1 MKKIIA
7 LLLALVMVLGM
18 AACGGS
24 TTEETK
30 APEAPA
36 VDGGETATPD
46 LNTALAGDYGDIT
59 LWVSDTVLEDGTSVA
74 GVTETMVAE
83 FQKLYPDIKFT
94 FKVDGLSEG
103 DAASQVL
110 TDVASAPDIYC
121 FAQDQLARLVQAQA
135 LVALADSVADTIK
148 AENSAQAAS
157 AASVAGTMYAYPLT
171 ADNGFYMYYDKTVF
185 TEEDVEDLA
194 TMVAVAEANGGKIRF
209 ALENAW
215 YNAGFFFATGCTSGW
230 TMNAEGKW
238 TGVEDTY
245 NSENGLAAMKGMQ
258 ILAKS
263 PAYDSNADIFT
274 DAVAIVTGTWNSKA
288 AAKHFG
294 ENLAATDLPSFTV
307 DGNTYHINSYFG
319 CKLMGIKPQSGDN
332 AANKTI
338 VLQLLAQYLTN
349 KDNQLTRFSSFG
361 WGPSNLE
368 AQADPI
374 VVADPSLAAFAK
386 QAEYSVMQ
394 GNINGS
400 WWDIA
405 KLLGNNAKDATTDE
419 ELMGHLKT
427 YEDAILALLTKS
439 DEELN
444 AWGVIGG
451 ICGTAWD
458 TDFPMTET
466 ETKGTYLSEVLE
478 LKAGEE
484 FKCRQGGSWDVNFG
498 VEFNGANVVVEADG
512 KYQVQL
518 VWDGATNGTITLI
531 PVA

>member
-7 LLLALVMVLGM
+7 MLLALVMMLGLV
-18 AACGGS
+18 ACGPQANP
-24 TTEETK
+24 TK
-30 APEAPA
+30 TPTNPADPTNPA
-36 VDGGETATPD
+36 VDY
-46 LNTALAGDYGDIT
+46 NTLLAGDYGEIT
-59 LWVSDTVLEDGTSVA
+59 LWVSDTKLDNGPSVT
-74 GVTETMVAE
+74 GVTETMIGE
-83 FQKLYPDIKFT
+83 FQKLYPNIKFT

-110 TDVASAPDIYC
+110 TDVASAPDIFC

-135 LVALADSVADTIK
+135 LIALADSIGDTIK
-148 AENSAQAAS
+148 AESDTTAVSAG
-157 AASVAGTMYAYPLT
+157 SVAGTLYAFPLT
-171 ADNGFYMYYDKTVF
+171 ADNGFYLYYDKSVF
-185 TEEDVEDLA
+185 SEADVEDLA
-194 TMVAVAEANGGKIRF
+194 TMVAVAEQKGGKIRF

-245 NSENGLAAMKGMQ
+245 NSDNGLIAMKGMQ

-288 AAKHFG
+288 AAAHFG
-294 ENLAATDLPSFTV
+294 DNLAATDLPSFTV
-307 DGNTYHINSYFG
+307 DGKSYHMGSDYG

-332 AANKTI
+332 AANRTV

-349 KDNQLTRFSSFG
+349 KENSLTRFNTFG
-361 WGPSNLE
+361 WGPANLE
-368 AQADPI
+368 ALADET
-374 VVADPSLAAFAK
+374 VKNDPSLNAYFL
-386 QAEYSVMQ
+386 QRDGYGIPQ

-405 KLLGNNAKDATTDE
+405 KLLGANAKDSSTDD
-419 ELMGHLKT
+419 ELKAHLKT
-427 YEDAILALLTKS
+427 YEDAINALLLKT

-451 ICGTAWD
+451 ICGTSWD
-458 TDFPMTET
+458 TDFPMTEQAD
-466 ETKGTYLSEVLE
+466 GSFLSEVLE
-478 LKAGEE
+478 LHAGEE
-484 FKCRQGGSWDVNFG
+484 YKVRQGGSWDVNYG
-498 VEFNGANVVVEADG
+498 LEGFNAATNFKVEADG
-512 KYQVQL
+512 KYQVKL
-518 VWDGATNGTITLI
+518 TLGDTVTVELI
-531 PVA
+531 PAN